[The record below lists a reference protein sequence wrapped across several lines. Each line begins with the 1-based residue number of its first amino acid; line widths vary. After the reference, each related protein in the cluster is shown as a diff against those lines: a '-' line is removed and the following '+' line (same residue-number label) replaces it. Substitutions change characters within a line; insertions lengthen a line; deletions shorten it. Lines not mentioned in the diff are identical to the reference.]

1 MNDCFGAL
9 VGETET
15 RGWHKRGAREG
26 CFGVHFQL
34 RCEVLEITPGE
45 TKESY
50 LSVLVL
56 ILPVFCMRLYYGL
69 CLLVRHW
76 SRWSVILAK

>member
-15 RGWHKRGAREG
+15 RGWHKRGVREG

-50 LSVLVL
+50 LCFGFDSASVL
-56 ILPVFCMRLYYGL
+56 YAA
-69 CLLVRHW
+69 LLWVVRHW
-76 SRWSVILAK
+76 SRWSVILVN